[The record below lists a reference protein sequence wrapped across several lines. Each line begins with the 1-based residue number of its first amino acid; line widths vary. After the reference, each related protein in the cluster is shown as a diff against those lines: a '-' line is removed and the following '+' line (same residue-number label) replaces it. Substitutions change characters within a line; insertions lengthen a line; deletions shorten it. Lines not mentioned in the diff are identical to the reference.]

1 MILFT
6 FKRRCWLLLA
16 LLSFI
21 AMGGVQVHAQETLI
35 KGVESL
41 AGIDPTAKANWVDN
55 ESDYNANTDSKTI
68 FLYNVGT
75 GKFVN
80 MGGAWGTHAALHTT
94 PKYFFLFNNVPDED
108 TSTPK
113 KLNIRT
119 KQSTNPKSAIDYNNP
134 TSSTDYMQYI
144 VANKTLYNPVAG
156 VYFDRTYNNVNGG
169 SGSTENQPGSN
180 GWTFVRV
187 GDTSSATNFIYN
199 IYQVVGNQNYYLV
212 AQTPD
217 KTYGNDVEA
226 KPGTPDAKDKNA
238 QWKLISKGQYFTLFN
253 KAPADLS
260 EPTDASFLLRD
271 PDFSVNNRYV
281 DSWNITGNFK
291 LGTDKY
297 YKTKDTSSGK
307 LATKKYTDNSKDN
320 NYQLK
325 YGRFFNACITSATGE
340 FYQYVTVTKP
350 GWFLF
355 RCRGIS
361 NVTGASGHVNAVLYA
376 QQYSDA
382 DFKKPKEGAYTS
394 QSLNTFPQALAS
406 ATVKDKMLAAGQ
418 EFSQGKYENQVM
430 LYVEPQEGASTY
442 YIRFGVK
449 VGDSNSPSSAKGL
462 TRATS
467 TKENLTIF
475 DSFRMLYA
483 GTSEEPDLIL
493 DEDNTDLYYLTDN
506 GYKAEGYTTPVDKYT
521 NTTLHLMRKFKL
533 NMWNTIILP
542 VNLNYGQMKGAFGDD
557 VKLAS
562 LWQLTDNT
570 MRFLTVEKNNDDDV
584 MLEANKPYIIYPT
597 KGPGT
602 TQAYTA
608 TLHHVEKVGST
619 TPAEPWTGTYQGN
632 SVTDGRITIAADHYL
647 ISKVTLDTKNINK
660 DAVGT
665 TWVPQSSDYQFTASN
680 SNGTMVTTGTLAKTY
695 TETNTESG
703 TSKTMIEG
711 RYDCG
716 GSYIMNNGA
725 FYLVPEKKQ
734 YGLKAFRTWFKYTP
748 TSAGSKPTT
757 FSFFINDEEVPA
769 TAIQDLFVDE
779 PAARMSN
786 IPGVY
791 SLSGER
797 LRMGNDLT
805 GLPSGIYIVNGQK
818 YVIK

>member
-1 MILFT
+1 ML
-6 FKRRCWLLLA
+6 W
-16 LLSFI
+16 
-21 AMGGVQVHAQETLI
+21 GGQVHAQETLI

-94 PKYFFLFNNVPDED
+94 PKYFFLYNNVSGQE
-108 TSTPK
+108 SNQTPT

-119 KQSTNPKSAIDYNNP
+119 KQTTAKTTSTDP
-134 TSSTDYMQYI
+134 TGSDDYMQF
-144 VANKTLYNPVAG
+144 VQKNDNNPYPG
-156 VYFDRTYNNVNGG
+156 VYFDRSYNNKNGG
-169 SGSTENQPGSN
+169 SSNDDNATGSSGWSFEKVSN
-180 GWTFVRV
+180 TNSTDNFVYR
-187 GDTSSATNFIYN
+187 
-199 IYQVVGNQNYYLV
+199 IYQEVNNTKYYLV
-212 AQTPD
+212 ALTGDAVD
-217 KTYGNDVEA
+217 KYGDDVEA
-226 KPGTPDAKDKNA
+226 KKTDTPDTYGAKA
-238 QWKLISKGQYFTLFN
+238 QWKLISKKQYNGLFEQ
-253 KAPADLS
+253 APAALS
-260 EPTDASFLLRD
+260 EPTDASFLLSD
-271 PDFSVNNRYV
+271 PDFSVNNR
-281 DSWNITGNFK
+281 DLANWNTEKGEDYWF
-291 LGTDKY
+291 GTANYNK
-297 YKTKDTSSGK
+297 KTTSSSTTSYNYP
-307 LATKKYTDNSKDN
+307 TKNPPENLSKGD
-320 NYQLK
+320 YQLK
-325 YGRFFNACITSATGE
+325 YGRFFNALIHSANGE
-340 FYQYVTVTKP
+340 IWQGVTVTKP

-361 NVTGASGHVNAVLYA
+361 NVTDASGHVNAVLYA

-382 DFKKPKEGAYTS
+382 DFKNPKGGAYTS

-406 ATVKDKMLAAGQ
+406 VTVKDKMLAAGQ
-418 EFSQGKYENQVM
+418 EFSKGNYENQVM
-430 LYVEPQEGASTY
+430 LYVEPQKNENGEDVGAY

-449 VGDSNSPSSAKGL
+449 VGDTSSSSAKGL

-475 DSFRMLYA
+475 DTFRMLYA

-506 GYKAEGYTTPVDKYT
+506 YSTEEERTAAGYNTPVDTYT

-542 VNLNYGQMKGAFGDD
+542 VNLTYGQMKGAFGDD

-562 LWQLTDNT
+562 LWELTGNT
-570 MRFLTVEKNNDDDV
+570 MRFLTVEPKTDDEV
-584 MLEANKPYIIYPT
+584 MLKANKPYIIYPT

-602 TQAYTA
+602 TPAYTA

-619 TPAEPWTGTYQGN
+619 TPAKPWTGTYQGN
-632 SVTDGRITIAADHYL
+632 SVTNGQITIAADHYL
-647 ISKVTLDTKNINK
+647 ISKVTLDPNNISST
-660 DAVGT
+660 AVST

-695 TETNTESG
+695 TESG
-703 TSKTMIEG
+703 TTKTMIDG
-711 RYDCG
+711 REDCK

-779 PAARMSN
+779 PAARVVS

-797 LRMGNDLT
+797 LRLGNDLT

>member
-1 MILFT
+1 MDNQYWETNTETTGYQNDDNNKT
-6 FKRRCWLLLA
+6 F
-16 LLSFI
+16 
-21 AMGGVQVHAQETLI
+21 
-35 KGVESL
+35 
-41 AGIDPTAKANWVDN
+41 
-55 ESDYNANTDSKTI
+55 

-94 PKYFFLFNNVPDED
+94 PKYFFLFNNVPEQGE
-108 TSTPK
+108 TPT

-119 KQSTNPKSAIDYNNP
+119 KQSTTKSSNYDDP
-134 TSSTDYMQYI
+134 TQSTDYMQYI
-144 VANKTLYNPVAG
+144 VANKTLSNPVAG
-156 VYFDRTYNNVNGG
+156 VYFDRHYNNKDGG
-169 SGSTENQPGSN
+169 SANQWGQPGSN

-187 GDTSSATNFIYN
+187 GDTSSTTNFIYN
-199 IYQVVGNQNYYLV
+199 IYQVVGGKNYYLV
-212 AQTPD
+212 AQD
-217 KTYGNDVEA
+217 ADQYGNDVEA
-226 KPGTPDAKDKNA
+226 KEVTSPSSNSKA
-238 QWKLISKGQYFTLFN
+238 QWKLISKAQYFSLFN
-253 KAPADLS
+253 QAPADLS
-260 EPTDASFLLRD
+260 KPTDASFLLSD

-281 DSWNITGNFK
+281 DSWNITGNFL
-291 LGTDKY
+291 LGTGFY
-297 YKTKDTSSGK
+297 YKTKDPSSDK
-307 LATKKYTDNSKDN
+307 LATKKYTDNSKDK
-320 NYQLK
+320 NYQLNN
-325 YGRFFNACITSATGE
+325 GRFFNACITSATGE
-340 FYQYVTVTKP
+340 FWQGVTVTKP
-350 GWFLF
+350 GWYLF

-361 NVTGASGHVNAVLYA
+361 NVTDANGHVNAVLYA

-475 DSFRMLYA
+475 DTFRMLYA

-608 TLHHVEKVGST
+608 TLHHKEKVGST
-619 TPAEPWTGTYQGN
+619 PAVNWQGTYQGKT
-632 SVTDGRITIAADHYL
+632 VEDGKITIDADHYL
-647 ISKVTLDTKNINK
+647 ISKVTLNTKNINT
-660 DAVGT
+660 DAVST
-665 TWVPQSSDYQFTASN
+665 AWVPKSN
-680 SNGTMVTTGTLAKTY
+680 QISVSLNGYTMTTLGTLAKTY
-695 TETNTESG
+695 STDASNKTAIIDGRETCE
-703 TSKTMIEG
+703 
-711 RYDCG
+711 

-725 FYLVPEKKQ
+725 FYLVPTGKK

-797 LRMGNDLT
+797 LRLGNDLT

>member
-1 MILFT
+1 
-6 FKRRCWLLLA
+6 
-16 LLSFI
+16 
-21 AMGGVQVHAQETLI
+21 
-35 KGVESL
+35 
-41 AGIDPTAKANWVDN
+41 
-55 ESDYNANTDSKTI
+55 
-68 FLYNVGT
+68 
-75 GKFVN
+75 

-94 PKYFFLFNNVPDED
+94 PKYFFLYNNVSGED
-108 TSTPK
+108 TSNPS

-119 KQSTNPKSAIDYNNP
+119 KQSTNPPSTDIDFNNPKSA
-134 TSSTDYMQYI
+134 TDYMQY
-144 VANKTLYNPVAG
+144 VQTNKNNPVPG
-156 VYFDRTYNNVNGG
+156 VYFDRSYVNGG
-169 SGSTENQPGSN
+169 GGKTVGANGSN
-180 GWTFVRV
+180 GWTFDKV
-187 GDTSSATNFIYN
+187 GDQNSTSFIYN
-199 IYQVVGNQNYYLV
+199 IYQLVDGKKYYLV
-212 AQTPD
+212 ALTGNEVDQ
-217 KTYGNDVEA
+217 YGDDVEA
-226 KPGTPDAKDKNA
+226 KEVTSPSSNTNA

-253 KAPADLS
+253 QAPADLS
-260 EPTDASFLLRD
+260 EPTDASFLLSD

-281 DSWNITGNFK
+281 DSWNITGNFL
-291 LGTDKY
+291 LGTGFY
-297 YKTKDTSSGK
+297 YKTKDTSSEK
-307 LATKKYTDNSKDN
+307 LATKKYTDNSKVN

-340 FYQYVTVTKP
+340 FWQGVTVTKP
-350 GWFLF
+350 GWYLF

-361 NVTGASGHVNAVLYA
+361 NVTDANGHVNAVLYA
-376 QQYSDA
+376 QLYSDA

-475 DSFRMLYA
+475 DTFRMLYA

-542 VNLNYGQMKGAFGDD
+542 VNLTYGQMKGAFGDD
-557 VKLAS
+557 VKLAY
-562 LWQLTDNT
+562 LWKLTDNT
-570 MRFLTVEKNNDDDV
+570 MRFLTVENKADDDV

-602 TQAYTA
+602 TPAYTA
-608 TLHHVEKVGST
+608 TLHHAEKVGST

-632 SVTDGRITIAADHYL
+632 PVKNGKITIEANHYL
-647 ISKVTLDTKNINK
+647 ISKVTLDPNNISST
-660 DAVGT
+660 AVGT
-665 TWVPQSSDYQFTASN
+665 KWVPGNSYTATN
-680 SNGTMVTTGTLAKTY
+680 NEGTMTTQGTLAKTY
-695 TETNTESG
+695 TESG
-703 TSKTMIEG
+703 TSKTMIDG
-711 RYDCG
+711 REECK
-716 GSYIMNNGA
+716 GSYIMSKGA
-725 FYLVPEKKQ
+725 FYLVPTDKP

-757 FSFFINDEEVPA
+757 FSFFINGEEVPA
-769 TAIQDLFVDE
+769 TAIHDLFVDE
-779 PAARMSN
+779 PAARVVS

-797 LRMGNDLT
+797 LRLGNDLT